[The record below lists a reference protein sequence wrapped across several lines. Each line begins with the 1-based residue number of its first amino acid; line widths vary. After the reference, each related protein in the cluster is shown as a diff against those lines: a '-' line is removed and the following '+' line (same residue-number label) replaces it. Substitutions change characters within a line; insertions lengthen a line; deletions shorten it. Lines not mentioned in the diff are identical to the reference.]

1 MKDNSILDL
10 ELIISSILR
19 IGVYLSAAVI
29 FVGLVVIFM
38 TGQTGYP
45 LGIFPTSVGS
55 VFTGLIAFK
64 AAAIISFGL
73 FLLIATPIFRV
84 ASSLVVFLIEKD
96 YLYTIITLIVLTIL
110 LSSLFLGKAL

>member
-1 MKDNSILDL
+1 MKDNSILDA

-19 IGVYLSAAVI
+19 IGVYLAAAVI
-29 FVGLVVIFM
+29 FVGLVVLFI

-45 LGIFPTSVGS
+45 PGLFPTSVSS
-55 VFTGLIAFK
+55 VFTGLIAFR

-84 ASSLVVFLIEKD
+84 ASSVIVFIIEKD
-96 YLYTIITLIVLTIL
+96 YLYTVITLIVLTVLL
-110 LSSLFLGKAL
+110 LSLFFGKAL